1 MPTYKN
7 DGSLRS
13 SGQDYPEVMNQIRS
27 TFLLAICISIT
38 GVHIP
43 KYFKKREICVTAL
56 LVVTRSTVP
65 LYRGAVGCV
74 GWVVAAHFGGC
85 LVGRIHTT
93 SFFPQDAIVIHEVY
107 EEGAAARDGR
117 LWAGDQIL
125 EVNESL
131 CVCVCFLHLCCV
143 YLYSTQRRFL
153 VGKIEIIEWDL
164 YLKLLF
170 CHREHPDKFLFPY
183 IFI

>member
-1 MPTYKN
+1 MPTYKT

-13 SGQDYPEVMNQIRS
+13 SGQDYPEVMNQIRF
-27 TFLLAICISIT
+27 TFLLAICILIT

-56 LVVTRSTVP
+56 LVVTRSAVP

-74 GWVVAAHFGGC
+74 GWVVAACFGGC
-85 LVGRIHTT
+85 LGGRIHTT

-131 CVCVCFLHLCCV
+131 CVHVLAYILVVCTCIQHSV
-143 YLYSTQRRFL
+143 FL

-170 CHREHPDKFLFPY
+170 CHQEHPDKFLFPY
-183 IFI
+183 ISI